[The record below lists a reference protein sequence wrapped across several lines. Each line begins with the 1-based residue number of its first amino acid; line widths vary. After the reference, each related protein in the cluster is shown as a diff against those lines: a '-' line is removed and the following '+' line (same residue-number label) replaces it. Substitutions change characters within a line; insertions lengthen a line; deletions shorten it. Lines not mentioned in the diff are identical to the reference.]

1 MPEDTPPDDGGQVDP
16 LGEATAVFFIG
27 QDRGGQGQPTPGQHS
42 HETLVSQRTDEAIER
57 HGGDMPNDGAEFQT
71 EPPMRRQEGIASHLR
86 AHRAIAQ
93 DEVGQ
98 NREHCV
104 TRGALEPPDGETTQT
119 NADIMGVA
127 GQAPTAATRGLV
139 CELKAD
145 GQDEG
150 QHTFEKRLPI
160 AQELQVGRFVLKIDG
175 DGPIGAWLFGCV
187 THVPPRLLGLCYAGH
202 NRGATPKHFKTTGK
216 DEGPSPLNSMEC
228 EADNSNNGYR
238 Q

>member
-1 MPEDTPPDDGGQVDP
+1 MPEHATTDNGRQIDLVRETVTMLLVGQEVGGQ
-16 LGEATAVFFIG
+16 
-27 QDRGGQGQPTPGQHS
+27 RQPTPGQDR
-42 HETLVSQRTDEAIER
+42 HETVLTEGADETVEG
-57 HGGDMPNDGAEFQT
+57 HGGERADDGTELQT

-98 NREHCV
+98 DREHRL
-104 TRGALEPPDGETTQT
+104 TRGALEPPDSDPAQT
-119 NADIMGVA
+119 DPGVMGVA

-160 AQELQVGRFVLKIDG
+160 AQELKVGRFVLKIDG
-175 DGPIGAWLFGCV
+175 DGPVCAWLFGCV

-202 NRGATPKHFKTTGK
+202 NRGATPKHFKPTGK
-216 DEGPSPLNSMEC
+216 AEGPSPLNSMEC
-228 EADNSNNGYR
+228 AISSNTCLP
-238 Q
+238 